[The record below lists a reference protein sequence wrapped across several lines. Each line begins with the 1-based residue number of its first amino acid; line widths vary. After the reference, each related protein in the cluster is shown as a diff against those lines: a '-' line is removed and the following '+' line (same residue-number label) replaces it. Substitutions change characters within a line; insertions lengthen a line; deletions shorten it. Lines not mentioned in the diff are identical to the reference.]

1 MSKLMELLGVIQEKV
16 VFIQTHNYPD
26 QDALAT
32 AHGLKVLLEH
42 YGKQA
47 IVCYKGEIDKYN
59 TIKMIELLQLDIV
72 PADSIE
78 FRDDD
83 EIILV
88 DCQHGNVNVTG
99 YSGRVIACIDHHPI
113 QDTSTYRFHDIRP
126 GVGAC
131 ATIIADYFYENNISI
146 DCLMATTLLYGI
158 RMDTNMLS
166 RAVSDLDLEIY
177 CRLYKLASRS
187 ILRQLDSC
195 TLKLPDLLTYYNAI
209 VNLKIYHSLALVDLG
224 LDCSE
229 AIMGQIADFL
239 LTLREIDLVFAHSY
253 RDGGVKFTVRSNR
266 AELDASEVIR
276 TALATFGDGGGHATM
291 AAGFVPD
298 VPNAATSITVA
309 NIAEDRVIQYISGI
323 MNWPIEKK
331 SKFRK
336 MKHMLNIWNATDGK
350 HKEK

>member
-42 YGKQA
+42 HGKQA

-59 TIKMIELLQLDIV
+59 TIKMIELLNLDIV

-88 DCQHGNVNVTG
+88 DCQAGNVNVQG

-113 QDTSTYRFHDIRP
+113 QDTSMYRFHDIRP
-126 GVGAC
+126 NAGAC
-131 ATIIADYFYENNISI
+131 ATIIADYFYENNIYI
-146 DCLMATTLLYGI
+146 DRLVATSLLYGI

-166 RAVSDLDLEIY
+166 RAVSDLDLEMY
-177 CRLYKLASRS
+177 CNLYKLASRP

-195 TLKLPDLLTYYNAI
+195 TLKLPDLITYHTAI
-209 VNLKIYHSLALVDLG
+209 TNLKIFHSLALVDLG
-224 LDCSE
+224 PDCSE

-239 LTLREIDLVFAHSY
+239 LTLREVDVVFGHSY
-253 RDGGVKFTVRSNR
+253 RDNGVKFTVRSSKP
-266 AELDASEVIR
+266 ELNASEVIR
-276 TALATFGDGGGHATM
+276 TALATFGDGGGHETM

-298 VPNAATSITVA
+298 VPNTATSVTVA
-309 NIAEDRVIQYISGI
+309 NIAEDRAVQYVAGI
-323 MNWPIEKK
+323 MNWTLEKK
-331 SKFRK
+331 GMFRK
-336 MKHMLNIWNATDGK
+336 MKHMLNVWNATDGR
-350 HKEK
+350 HKD